1 MGDSAFIMM
10 DRLPSSTNHGKQ
22 WPPLNG
28 KWIVLVL
35 LVVQEID
42 LVVTGH
48 CGHPH
53 RHVVVVLSLVAAIVV
68 VIASQSG
75 CSRPGPT
82 GRQTDM
88 QTTGERTGESCRTN
102 SPPVLMSIL
111 PFGFCFE
118 SIRSNMKKCSFP
130 RKYPSIRMP
139 KSKNDDAIPPFFVT
153 HQTQLFTSALLH
165 ILTDTKSCCCCASKS
180 CFDPR

>member
-1 MGDSAFIMM
+1 MM
-10 DRLPSSTNHGKQ
+10 DRLLSNTNHGKQ
-22 WPPLNG
+22 WPSLNG

-75 CSRPGPT
+75 CSRPGRSRPGPT
-82 GRQTDM
+82 GRQTNR
-88 QTTGERTGESCRTN
+88 QTTGTSGKTIFPHVLTVLPTPPQRNEQLSPMSAITN
-102 SPPVLMSIL
+102 
-111 PFGFCFE
+111 CFKGKRQ
-118 SIRSNMKKCSFP
+118 SWLNSSFHF
-130 RKYPSIRMP
+130 Y
-139 KSKNDDAIPPFFVT
+139 
-153 HQTQLFTSALLH
+153 
-165 ILTDTKSCCCCASKS
+165 S
-180 CFDPR
+180 CFGSSRTQTKNQELAFFIS